1 MKSLNST
8 VLVTGGLGYIGSFV
22 VRDLLDRGWR
32 VRVLDNYY
40 RCDRTVAAEIAALD
54 GVEVI
59 EGDVRYPN
67 VLEDAV
73 TGVDVVVH
81 LAAVCLNKSISDPT
95 ESLDVN
101 LMGTQHLLDAA
112 SRASVRRFVFAS
124 SASVYGEPKSLPMR
138 ESDPVEPITPYCIA
152 KLAGEQLLS
161 FYAAKS
167 KMSFLALRFF
177 NVYGPGQPT
186 DAYYTSV
193 ILTFLRRLAKGEP
206 PVIDGKGQ
214 QSMDFVHVADVARA
228 VGLAVDSEA
237 TGEVLNVGT
246 GQQTTVADLTELLIK
261 EVGVDVRPQFRPR
274 EVLVSQREASTERV
288 REVLDWEPQVELG
301 DGLAS
306 VVEHMRVTGAL
317 D

>member
-40 RCDRTVAAEIAALD
+40 RCDPAVAAEIAALE

-124 SASVYGEPKSLPMR
+124 SASVYGEPKTLPMR

-167 KMSFLALRFF
+167 KMSYLALRFF

-193 ILTFLRRLAKGEP
+193 ILTFLRRLARGEP

-214 QSMDFVHVADVARA
+214 QSMDFVHVTDVARA

-274 EVLVSQREASTERV
+274 EVLVSQREASTERIG
-288 REVLDWEPQVELG
+288 EVLDWEPQVELG

-306 VVEHMRVTGAL
+306 VVEHMKLTGAL